1 MYYLVKE
8 LVIRKSYS
16 YKYKTRQL
24 VGFLYFM
31 GIVKL
36 IEPFFINL
44 DFSTQAS

>member
-24 VGFLYFM
+24 VGFCILWVF
-31 GIVKL
+31 
-36 IEPFFINL
+36 
-44 DFSTQAS
+44 